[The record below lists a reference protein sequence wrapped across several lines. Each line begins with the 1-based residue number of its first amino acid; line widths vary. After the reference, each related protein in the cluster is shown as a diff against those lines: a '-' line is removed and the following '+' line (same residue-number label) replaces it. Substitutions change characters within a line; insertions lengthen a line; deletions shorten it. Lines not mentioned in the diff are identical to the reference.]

1 MKVAVPR
8 EIAADELRVALV
20 PDAVATLREAG
31 MEVAVESAAG
41 HGALVSDSAYVDAGA
56 AVEHDPV
63 ALYESA
69 DAVLK
74 VERPVMNEAVGRHE
88 ADMMKPGALL
98 VGFLRP
104 SADAEMV
111 RKLADNRITAFSMD
125 AVPRTARAQSMDA
138 LTSMASLAGYK
149 GALIASNALNRF
161 MPMMITAAGTLAPAK
176 GLVIGA
182 GVAGLQAIAT
192 ARRMGAVMFGYDVR
206 PAVGE
211 QVRSLGASFVEP
223 RVVVAEAEHASG
235 YAKQLSAETQHRESD
250 ILAEHIAAVD
260 FVITTAAVPGRPA
273 PKIVTEAMVA
283 GMRPGGVIVDIAAET
298 GGNCALTRPGETVTV
313 HGVAIHGP
321 LGLPSTIPVHA
332 SQMYSRNIA
341 NFLLHVVG
349 NDGGEPDFGDDITMA
364 SCITHD
370 GEIVGVPADGQV
382 KEPRGPAVE
391 TAAGKDAVQT

>member
-8 EIAADELRVALV
+8 EIAAGELRVALV

-31 MEVAVESAAG
+31 MEVTVESGAG
-41 HGALVSDSAYVDAGA
+41 EGALVSDSAYVDAGA
-56 AVEHDPV
+56 SVENDPV

-74 VERPVMNEAVGRHE
+74 VERPVLNESVGRHE
-88 ADMMKPGALL
+88 ADMMKPGTLL

-104 SADAEMV
+104 SGDAEMV

-125 AVPRTARAQSMDA
+125 AVPRIARAQSMDA

-149 GALIASNALNRF
+149 AALIAGNALNRF

-192 ARRMGAVMFGYDVR
+192 ARRTGAVMFGYDVR

-223 RVVVAEAEHASG
+223 QVVVAEAEHASG
-235 YAKQLSAETQHRESD
+235 YARQLSAGTQHRESD
-250 ILAEHIAAVD
+250 ILAEHVAAVD
-260 FVITTAAVPGRPA
+260 FVITTAAVPGRTA
-273 PKIVTEAMVA
+273 PKIVSEAMVA
-283 GMRPGGVIVDIAAET
+283 GMREGAVIVDIAAET
-298 GGNCALTRPGETVTV
+298 GGNCELTRPGETVYA

-321 LGLPSTIPVHA
+321 LGLPSTMPVHA
-332 SQMYSRNIA
+332 SQMYSRNIG
-341 NFLLHVVG
+341 NLLTHVVG
-349 NDGGEPDFGDDITMA
+349 SDGAGPDFDDEITMA

-370 GEIVGVPADGQV
+370 GEIVGVPADGQAR
-382 KEPRGPAVE
+382 ESRGAAVE
-391 TAAGKDAVQT
+391 ADAGRDASS